1 MEAILSG
8 LGNFLIS
15 VGNHIISGLGLV
27 VSAILQLLP
36 DSPFLFLMDSP
47 VGQYASYI
55 NWILPIRECIATL
68 ELWISAIIVYY
79 CYQAVLRWAK
89 AIE

>member
-8 LGNFLIS
+8 LGNFFVTLGNYTIS
-15 VGNHIISGLGLV
+15 ALGLV
-27 VSAILQLLP
+27 VSAVLQLLP
-36 DSPFLFLMDSP
+36 DSPFLFVMDSP
-47 VGQYASYI
+47 VGQYAAYL
-55 NWILPIRECIATL
+55 NWVLPIRECIGTL

>member
-1 MEAILSG
+1 MQAILSG

-27 VSAILQLLP
+27 VSVILQLLP